1 MVLFKNR
8 FAPFKLTEILFWR
21 KSPLWIVRLLFDA
34 LDAHSLIGPALLCR
48 RPFWWLASPLSFIF
62 LSPPLISSIAL
73 LSPVCSLCGSL
84 TPLISSLALLS
95 PVSSLLSR
103 ARQQEGGRECCF
115 IHHRIGRRLLT
126 LEAGDGPGHC
136 RLFLVFSSDFL
147 GAFCSSDSS
156 AIWGKFLG
164 EIGVRIF
171 VIIAKEIP

>member
-1 MVLFKNR
+1 VLGLNR
-8 FAPFKLTEILFWR
+8 PITVGRFRWSQSYRARSVVSSPILMACESTFIYLHV
-21 KSPLWIVRLLFDA
+21 SPS
-34 LDAHSLIGPALLCR
+34 H
-48 RPFWWLASPLSFIF
+48 F
-62 LSPPLISSIAL
+62 LY
-73 LSPVCSLCGSL
+73 PVCSLCGSL

-136 RLFLVFSSDFL
+136 RLFLVFSGDFL

-171 VIIAKEIP
+171 VIIAREIP

>member
-1 MVLFKNR
+1 MVAVLSGPLCCAVAR
-8 FAPFKLTEILFWR
+8 FDGFA
-21 KSPLWIVRLLFDA
+21 
-34 LDAHSLIGPALLCR
+34 G
-48 RPFWWLASPLSFIF
+48 PLSFIF

-103 ARQQEGGRECCF
+103 ARQQKGGRECCF
-115 IHHRIGRRLLT
+115 IHHRIRRRLLT

-136 RLFLVFSSDFL
+136 RLFLVFSGDFL